1 MDLFQQLPESEPVNA
16 DEARSSTLV
25 KRLRVLLHA
34 FPLFQLSQSDGRR
47 DESLRHYDTLVL
59 ALKILDVIAE
69 RMGMEVEADREYI
82 DYTLEPVLN
91 GMDAKAGLLPN
102 RERHQLIVDR
112 ILSFLRNDADAGR
125 PFKQTYHDVQIDGSI
140 VERQLEF
147 RLIRDEFNLSA
158 QGGETVMKL
167 TDEAVNLYFNALGLD
182 LEDSQAAMEAI
193 VHSQLMRGK
202 FDEARDNAHYALRQ
216 SRLYRD
222 KLARMLRDTQR
233 DITRVDWADAAP
245 RLIADAMKHLETRLD
260 VEGNIIQV
268 TQARL
273 DALTPGTR
281 ESAAVA
287 SVAAYIQ
294 QCIETHAHLQKDLIV
309 ARTTFLDSQAQQAFV
324 PAHLSAHPNLMRDV
338 VMPILTMNVADAQTV
353 FDHTLPFLVTPQ
365 PPALLSLNNLFYGLL
380 RPKRA
385 QRKDWI
391 DIDMIE
397 PDRFDQDMARYSAI
411 DREIVETFLQSI
423 RKPTTLTSLLAYAR
437 KQHFSAPQCEII
449 VLLVMQHFDINSTE
463 TPIVSVEKTGGLL
476 EDPVFF
482 GDEVTIRPYEPFHAQ
497 KALFE

>member
-1 MDLFQQLPESEPVNA
+1 MDLFSQMPEKAAINA
-16 DEARSSTLV
+16 DETRSSTLV

-34 FPLFQLSQSDGRR
+34 FPLFQLSQADNRR

-82 DYTLEPVLN
+82 DYALEPMLD
-91 GMDAKAGLLPN
+91 GMDVQAGLLPN
-102 RERHQLIVDR
+102 KGRHMMIVDR
-112 ILSFLRNDADAGR
+112 ILAFLRNDADSRR
-125 PFKQTYHDVQIDGSI
+125 PFKQTYHDVQADGSI
-140 VERQLEF
+140 IERQLEF
-147 RLIRDEFNLSA
+147 RLIRDEFNLGA

-182 LEDSQAAMEAI
+182 LEDSQAAMEAV

-222 KLARMLRDTQR
+222 KLARLLRDTQR
-233 DITRVDWADAAP
+233 DISRVDWVEAAP
-245 RLIADAMKHLETRLD
+245 RLISDAMKHLETRLD

-273 DALTPGTR
+273 DGLTPGTQ

-287 SVAAYIQ
+287 RVSSYIQ
-294 QCIETHAHLQKDLIV
+294 QCIETHTQLQRDLIV

-324 PAHLSAHPNLMRDV
+324 TVQMSSCPNLMRDV
-338 VMPILTMNVADAQTV
+338 VEPLLGMNVKDALEVIDKTI
-353 FDHTLPFLVTPQ
+353 PYLVTPQ
-365 PPALLSLNNLFYGLL
+365 PPSMLSLNNLFYGLL

-391 DIDMIE
+391 DIDGIDPDEIDRDIE
-397 PDRFDQDMARYSAI
+397 RYTTY
-411 DREIVETFLQSI
+411 DREIAESYLQSLQG
-423 RKPTTLTSLLAYAR
+423 PTTLSALLARGR
-437 KQHFSAPQCEII
+437 KQHFSQAQCEVI

-463 TPIVSVEKTGGLL
+463 TPIVLVERTGELL
-476 EDPVFF
+476 NDEVFY
-482 GDEVTIRPYEPFHAQ
+482 GDEVKVSPYIKPDKQ
-497 KALFE
+497 RKLF

>member
-1 MDLFQQLPESEPVNA
+1 MDLFQQLPEREPVNA
-16 DEARSSTLV
+16 EEARSSTLV

-47 DESLRHYDTLVL
+47 EESLRHYDTLVL

-69 RMGMEVEADREYI
+69 RMGMDVEADREYI

-91 GMDAKAGLLPN
+91 GMDARAGLLPN
-102 RERHQLIVDR
+102 RERHQRIVDR

-125 PFKQTYHDVQIDGSI
+125 PFRQTYHDVQVDGSI
-140 VERQLEF
+140 IERQLEF
-147 RLIRDEFNLSA
+147 RLIHDAFSLSA
-158 QGGETVMKL
+158 QGSETVMKL

-222 KLARMLRDTQR
+222 KLARVLRDTQR
-233 DITRVDWADAAP
+233 DISRVDWNEAVP
-245 RLIADAMKHLETRLD
+245 SLIADAMKHLETRLD

-287 SVAAYIQ
+287 SVAAYMQ
-294 QCIETHAHLQKDLIV
+294 QCVETHTHLQKDLIG
-309 ARTTFLDSQAQQAFV
+309 ARTTFLDSQARQAFV
-324 PAHLSAHPNLMRDV
+324 PAQLSVRPNLMHDV
-338 VMPILTMNVADAQTV
+338 VMPVLEMNVADARTL
-353 FDHTLPFLVTPQ
+353 FDTTLPFLLTPQ
-365 PPALLSLNNLFYGLL
+365 PPTMLSLNQLFYGLL

-391 DIDMIE
+391 DIDTVE
-397 PDRFDQDMARYSAI
+397 PDQFDQDMSRYSAI
-411 DREIVETFLQSI
+411 DREIAESFLQGI
-423 RKPTTLTSLLAYAR
+423 RQPTTLTALLAYAR
-437 KQHFSAPQCEII
+437 QQHFSAAQCEVI
-449 VLLVMQHFDINSTE
+449 VLLVMQHFDMNSTE
-463 TPIVSVEKTGGLL
+463 TPLVRVEKTGGLL

-482 GDEVTIRPYEPFHAQ
+482 GDEVILQPYEPFHAQ
-497 KALFE
+497 KTLFE

>member
-1 MDLFQQLPESEPVNA
+1 MDLFSQLPESETITP
-16 DEARSSTLV
+16 DEARNSTLV

-34 FPLFQLSQSDGRR
+34 FPLFQLSQADNRR
-47 DESLRHYDTLVL
+47 DESLRHYDTLVI

-82 DYTLEPVLN
+82 DYTLEPLLD
-91 GMDAKAGLLPN
+91 GMDVQAGLLPN
-102 RERHQLIVDR
+102 KGRHIVIVDR
-112 ILSFLRNDADAGR
+112 ILAFLRNDADSRR
-125 PFKQTYHDVQIDGSI
+125 PFKQTYHDVQADGSI

-147 RLIRDEFNLSA
+147 RLIRDEFNLGA
-158 QGGETVMKL
+158 QGGETIMKL

-233 DITRVDWADAAP
+233 DISRVDWLEAAP
-245 RLIADAMKHLETRLD
+245 RLISDAMKHLETRLD
-260 VEGNIIQV
+260 VESNIIQV

-287 SVAAYIQ
+287 RVAAYIQ
-294 QCIETHAHLQKDLIV
+294 QCVDTHTRLQRDLIV

-324 PAHLSAHPNLMRDV
+324 PALLSSKPNLMREV
-338 VMPILTMNVADAQTV
+338 VEPLLCMNVRDAQQVIDRTM
-353 FDHTLPFLVTPQ
+353 PYLVTPQ
-365 PPALLSLNNLFYGLL
+365 PPSMLSLNNLFFGLL

-391 DIDMIE
+391 DIDDIE
-397 PDRFDQDMARYSAI
+397 PDRLDSDLERYSSY
-411 DREIVETFLQSI
+411 DREIAESYLQSI
-423 RKPTTLTSLLAYAR
+423 QRPDTLSSILARAR
-437 KQHFSAPQCEII
+437 KQHFSASQCEVI
-449 VLLVMQHFDINSTE
+449 VLLVMQHFDLNSTE
-463 TPIVSVEKTGGLL
+463 TPIVRVEKTGAILDD
-476 EDPVFF
+476 EIFY
-482 GDEVTIRPYEPFHAQ
+482 GDEVMVSPYIRPETQ
-497 KALFE
+497 KTLF